1 MSCARICSGLIVALL
16 IWLMPI
22 IRSDGAESPPVLT
35 ARETGV
41 ALYARQDP
49 ETDRIA
55 TLEKDEILVPIAE
68 SVGSAVW
75 YMVRTKRGLIGWV
88 RGIDVVISTEAKDN
102 FREKEPGSSTW
113 SARTS
118 EGQIFGGTW
127 NVAPNATNESAAG
140 AWTLNGANG
149 SMMMRG
155 TWSADKHSTGWN
167 GVWHAAAE
175 GRETEYSG
183 SWSADFPHMRNV
195 RFSELFAAAAKQA
208 ISGLWT
214 GGSESG
220 SWSIRV
226 SK

>member
-1 MSCARICSGLIVALL
+1 MNCARICSGLLIALL
-16 IWLMPI
+16 FWLTPLI
-22 IRSDGAESPPVLT
+22 SIEGAESVPVLT

-68 SVGSAVW
+68 SIGGQVW

-88 RGIDVVISTEAKDN
+88 RGIDVVISNEAKDS
-102 FREKEPGSSTW
+102 FREKESGSSTW
-113 SARTS
+113 SARTP
-118 EGQIFGGTW
+118 EGRIFSGTW
-127 NVAPNATNESAAG
+127 TVTPNATNETAAG
-140 AWTLNGANG
+140 GWTLTGPNG
-149 SMMMRG
+149 STMMRG

-175 GRETEYSG
+175 SRETEYSG

-208 ISGLWT
+208 INGLWT

-220 SWSIRV
+220 TWSIRV
-226 SK
+226 NK